1 MDMLSPPPNRLARA
15 WRHLRTGSGA
25 GRRAFP
31 QEALAAIAGAIQAG
45 EQTHRS
51 ELRLIVEASMP
62 LDMVWAGVGNRQR
75 ALALF
80 AEHGVWDTEDNC
92 GVLIYINLAERA
104 VDIVADRAVG
114 RKIDAATWQAV
125 CTTLTAGFA
134 QGKFRDSTLA
144 AIERVN
150 ALLREQF
157 PANGPR
163 NNELP
168 DAPLMI

>member
-1 MDMLSPPPNRLARA
+1 MSTVRHRLARA
-15 WRHLRTGSGA
+15 LRHWKTSAAL

-31 QEALAAIAGAIQAG
+31 QDTLAAIAGAITEG

-62 LDMVWAGVGNRQR
+62 FEAIWADISNRQR

-92 GVLIYINLAERA
+92 GVLIYVNLAQRQ

-114 RKIDAATWQAV
+114 RNIDAATWQAV
-125 CTTLTAGFA
+125 CRSMTDGFA
-134 QGKFRDSTLA
+134 RGQFHDSTLA
-144 AIERVN
+144 AVAQVN
-150 ALLREQF
+150 ALLRTHF
-157 PANGPR
+157 PATGAR
-163 NNELP
+163 DNELP
-168 DAPLMI
+168 DKPLML